1 MSGLGWIVLAVVA
14 LFALAAVIFLRLAR
28 RAPIWTQNEETRH
41 DD

>member
-28 RAPIWTQNEETRH
+28 RAPIWSQQDEIRH
-41 DD
+41 DE